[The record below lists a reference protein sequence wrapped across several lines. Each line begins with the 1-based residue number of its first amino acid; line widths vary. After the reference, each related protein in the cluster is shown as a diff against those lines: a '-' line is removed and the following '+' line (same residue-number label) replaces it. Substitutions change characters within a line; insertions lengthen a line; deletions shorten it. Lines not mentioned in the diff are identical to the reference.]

1 MSALS
6 LPPLVTTQW
15 LAARLGEAG
24 LVVVDGSWYLP
35 ASGRDPRAEYRAG
48 HIPGAVFFDLDGSS
62 DPASRLPH
70 MLPTAEHFGRFAG
83 SLGIGNDARVVVY
96 DGSGTNIS
104 AARVW
109 WMFRTFGHA
118 AVTLLDGG
126 ITRWRAE
133 RRPLERGE
141 VASVPARFVARPD
154 PAMVRDRAAV
164 AAALDH
170 HGAQVVDMRSE
181 GRFHGTEPEPRPQL
195 SSGHMPGA
203 VNLPFNEL
211 VHADGT
217 ALADEALRARL
228 AAAGI
233 RLDRP
238 IIATCGSGTSAC
250 TLLHALERLGHSGA
264 ALYDGSWAEWASS
277 GMPIAR
283 DEGL

>member
-1 MSALS
+1 MPSLS

-15 LAARLGEAG
+15 LASRLGEAG
-24 LVVVDGSWYLP
+24 LVILDGSWYLP
-35 ASGRDPRAEYRAG
+35 VSGRDPRAEYRAG
-48 HIPGAVFFDLDGSS
+48 HIPGAVFFDLDASS
-62 DPASRLPH
+62 DPATPLPH
-70 MLPTAEHFGRFAG
+70 MLPSAEHFSRFVG
-83 SLGIGNDARVVVY
+83 GLGVGNDSRVVVY

-104 AARVW
+104 AARAW
-109 WMFRTFGHA
+109 WMFRTFGHS

-133 RRPLERGE
+133 RRPLERGDAVPVPASF
-141 VASVPARFVARPD
+141 VASEDRTR
-154 PAMVRDRAAV
+154 VRDRAAV

-170 HGAQVVDMRSE
+170 HAAQVVDMRSV

-203 VNLPFNEL
+203 INLPFNEL

-250 TLLHALERLGHSGA
+250 TLLHALERLGYAGA
-264 ALYDGSWAEWASS
+264 ALYDGSWTEWASS
-277 GMPIAR
+277 GMPIVR